1 MSDYPLVS
9 IDLVVKD
16 GGKYIRRCLESVSAQ
31 SYPNLEVIVFDNDSR
46 DGTKAIVKKEFPR
59 FALVENDKNYY
70 PGGGWNR
77 CFARSRG
84 KYILALSADVVLDKD
99 FVKNAVD
106 AMEKDGKIGALQ
118 SKTLL
123 YDLEKQIPTDIIDT
137 AGFLIFRSRRMVNR
151 GHGEKDRGQFD
162 APEKI
167 FSYEGAAGF
176 FRKEA
181 LEDAKIDGQV
191 FDEDFIWYADDIDLG
206 WRLTLLGWK
215 NFYEPRVVAWHVRST
230 TKRLS
235 KGYRDFITIR
245 KGLPAAKKKW
255 DYANQRLMMVKNE
268 TVSGFLKDFPFFIFR
283 EIKLWIYFLFFERS
297 SLAAFG
303 DIAKMLPQMIAK
315 RKKIMAK
322 KRTSAEET
330 RKWFN

>member
-16 GGKYIRRCLESVSAQ
+16 GEKYIRRCLQSVGAQ
-31 SYPNLEVIVFDNDSR
+31 SYPNLEVIIFDNDSKDR
-46 DGTKAIVKKEFPR
+46 TRAIAKEEFPEFR
-59 FALVENDKNYY
+59 LIENDKNYY

-77 CFARSRG
+77 CFAQSRG
-84 KYILALSADVVLDKD
+84 KYILALSADVILDEN
-99 FVKNAVD
+99 FIKNAVT
-106 AMEKDGKIGALQ
+106 AMEKDKKIGALQ

-123 YDLEKQIPTDIIDT
+123 YDFEKQATTDIIDT
-137 AGFLIFRSRRMVNR
+137 AGFQIFRSRRIINR

-162 APEKI
+162 APEEI

-176 FRKEA
+176 FRQEA
-181 LEDAKIDGQV
+181 LEDAKIGGQV
-191 FDEDFIWYADDIDLG
+191 FDEDFVWYADDIDLG
-206 WRLTLLGWK
+206 WRLALLGWK

-235 KGYRDFITIR
+235 QGYRDFIAAR
-245 KGLPAAKKKW
+245 KNLPAAKKRW
-255 DYANQRLMMVKNE
+255 DYANQRLAMVKNE
-268 TVSGFLKDFPFFIFR
+268 TLSGFLKDFPFFIFR

-297 SLAAFG
+297 SFMAFG
-303 DIAKMLPQMIAK
+303 DIAGLLPEMIAK

-322 KRTSAEET
+322 KRASTGEIK
-330 RKWFN
+330 RWFN